1 MFSFLSLILHLS
13 CKKQSL
19 WSSNFSIDVQT
30 LIPNFIMT
38 GICFIIVDIVTEK
51 NVILQMFWQNNKG
64 ILIRRHFTIM
74 NYNFEIREK
83 AEQKDNG

>member
-1 MFSFLSLILHLS
+1 
-13 CKKQSL
+13 
-19 WSSNFSIDVQT
+19 
-30 LIPNFIMT
+30 
-38 GICFIIVDIVTEK
+38 
-51 NVILQMFWQNNKG
+51 MFWQNNKG